1 MNINIRGKNLIES
14 VNKISHRSVEL
25 QDNLYTIIMLLLTV
39 LHWIVCYSLLYAW
52 HISAAQNGLNWI
64 QLHSMVYLDIQLR
77 KTKN

>member
-39 LHWIVCYSLLYAW
+39 LH
-52 HISAAQNGLNWI
+52 
-64 QLHSMVYLDIQLR
+64 
-77 KTKN
+77 